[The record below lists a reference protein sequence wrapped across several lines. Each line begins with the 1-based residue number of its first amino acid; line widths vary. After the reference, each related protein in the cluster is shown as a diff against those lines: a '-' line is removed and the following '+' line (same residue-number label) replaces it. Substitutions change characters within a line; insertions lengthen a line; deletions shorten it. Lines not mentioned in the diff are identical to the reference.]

1 MKRKIPVIILK
12 GIIVGGSMLIPGV
25 SGATMAMI
33 LGIYD
38 NLVKAVSSFF
48 SHIRESVLLLGTFC
62 IGGGIGILIFAKP
75 LLYLTESYNMPMMYF
90 FIGAVAGSI
99 PMIFKKAGVKT
110 FSAASLI
117 WIILGIAI
125 VWILS
130 AVPTGVF
137 VTDPDKGLI
146 YIILLVLAGIIAA
159 VALVLPGISVSYML
173 LVMGMY
179 ESTIKAINDVSLIY
193 LVPLG
198 AGVLL
203 GIALTTRILEN
214 AMNNHGGPTYLI
226 ILGFVIGSILQV
238 FPGVPSGYELILC
251 PVLFIVSYVI
261 IRRLSVLE
269 N

>member
-1 MKRKIPVIILK
+1 MKIKIPLIILK
-12 GIIVGGSMLIPGV
+12 GMIVGGSMLIPGV

-33 LGIYD
+33 LGIFD
-38 NLVKAVSSFF
+38 DLVKAVSSFF
-48 SHIRESVLLLGTFC
+48 SNIRQNILLLGTFC

-75 LLYLTESYNMPMMYF
+75 LLYLTETYNMPMMYF
-90 FIGAVAGSI
+90 FMGAVAGSI
-99 PMIFKKAGVKT
+99 PMIFRKAGVRS
-110 FSAASLI
+110 FSIASFI
-117 WIILGIAI
+117 WIILGITI

-130 AVPTGVF
+130 VLPTGIF

-146 YIILLVLAGIIAA
+146 YIFLLILAGIIAA

-173 LVMGMY
+173 LVLGMY
-179 ESTIKAINDVSLIY
+179 ESTIKAIDDISLIY

-214 AMNNHGGPTYLI
+214 AMNNHGGPTYLM

-251 PVLFIVSYVI
+251 PILFIVSYVI
-261 IRRLSVLE
+261 IRKLSALE
-269 N
+269 S